1 MGEASRRQ
9 KLAPN
14 YGKVPSLSTP
24 DLKYKH
30 SEIIYEELTEHF
42 KVELAHLS
50 KAKTV
55 PENYQTVTEEVRLW
69 LYNKLLTYRKP
80 DRVYLAKYVFFMLVE
95 IEEHVSFSPLAI
107 SCIFK
112 AVKDYFSPS
121 ELQGLLNRFDR
132 ELPTERSFTTDPCE
146 KFAYEEMVKE
156 ARLSLAIN
164 SKL

>member
-1 MGEASRRQ
+1 MGAAARRK
-9 KLAPN
+9 KLDPN

-30 SEIIYEELTEHF
+30 SEIIFEELTEHF
-42 KVELAHLS
+42 KVELAPLF

-55 PENYQTVTEEVRLW
+55 PENYQTLTEEIRTW
-69 LYNKLLTYRKP
+69 LYNKLLTYKEP

-95 IEEHVSFSPLAI
+95 IEEQVSFSPLVI

-112 AVKDYFSPS
+112 AVKEYFTLD

-132 ELPTERSFTTDPCE
+132 ELPTAQFSPTDPCE
-146 KFAYEEMVKE
+146 KFAYEDMSQEIK
-156 ARLSLAIN
+156 LSLAVD
-164 SKL
+164 